1 MADVLFVAI
10 VFGFFGLMVAL
21 VKACDVIIGPD
32 PLGLDQPA
40 PDEPA
45 RDEAADARPSVAR

>member
-32 PLGLDQPA
+32 PTGLDGPGL
-40 PDEPA
+40 DEPGSAEPVADRSGA
-45 RDEAADARPSVAR
+45 RS